1 MHVEGVFRQ
10 DDDCEKTKSESG
22 TKENNNDKKIE
33 KTKTKLW
40 SKYSEFSNG
49 DVKTTHRLIKGN
61 VTITDELILN
71 PCN

>member
-1 MHVEGVFRQ
+1 VHVEGVFRQ
-10 DDDCEKTKSESG
+10 DDDCDKSG

-61 VTITDELILN
+61 ITITDELILN